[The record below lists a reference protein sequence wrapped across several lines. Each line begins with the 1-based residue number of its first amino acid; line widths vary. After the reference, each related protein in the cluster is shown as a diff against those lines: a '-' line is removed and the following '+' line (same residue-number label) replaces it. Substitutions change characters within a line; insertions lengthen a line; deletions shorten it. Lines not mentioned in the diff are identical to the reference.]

1 MVYADLKAQ
10 YNAAVKSQVEAD
22 IAQAKAALAE
32 AAPTLREKL
41 YEVYTAQQEQIA
53 EEESEAQDALAKA
66 TNTTL
71 DNIDEMSWE
80 LSDGLY
86 DLYQDV
92 DAKLAELAGEAPVDE
107 AGLWDDVL
115 VMQAVDVTT
124 TAETSSA
131 SNSTNSTMLDS
142 LKEALA
148 EKVAVYAD
156 LKAEYDEAVRAQVEA
171 DLGEAKS
178 VLDNKIADLKD
189 KIAETS
195 QDAADQVDEAMSL
208 AGQPASSSSGSTML
222 YGSLA
227 FFAVAGFA
235 AFATQKKQEKA
246 QVEALIS
253 EQDPDEEFQQA

>member
-1 MVYADLKAQ
+1 
-10 YNAAVKSQVEAD
+10 
-22 IAQAKAALAE
+22 
-32 AAPTLREKL
+32 
-41 YEVYTAQQEQIA
+41 
-53 EEESEAQDALAKA
+53 
-66 TNTTL
+66 
-71 DNIDEMSWE
+71 MSWG

-92 DAKLAELAGEAPVDE
+92 DAKLAELAGEEPVDE
-107 AGLWDDVL
+107 ADLWDDVL

-124 TAETSSA
+124 TAAEASTSA
-131 SNSTNSTMLDS
+131 SNSTVLDS

-156 LKAEYDEAVRAQVEA
+156 LKSEYDEAVGAQLEA

-195 QDAADQVDEAMSL
+195 QDAADQVDEAMVL

-235 AFATQKKQEKA
+235 AFTTQKKQEKA